1 MNNSKK
7 VKMKKT
13 LTAVIC
19 FLMVALMALSC
30 IVPAFAAE
38 NDAGASYGPLKDTKW
53 VQEDGNWRYKM
64 ENGTYARS
72 AWIKY
77 ITDNGDERYYVDANG
92 NMVCNDWAK
101 IDGKWHTLGPDGKV
115 VTKTWVQRSNG
126 YWIWS
131 DGSGKLTNGWATIN
145 GNEYHFDSNGCMDT
159 GWYQDGDAWYFLND
173 SGEKYYGWVKLGDDW
188 YYLDSENEGKMV
200 TGEKTIDGK
209 KYLFSY
215 TDGALR

>member
-115 VTKTWVQRSNG
+115 VTKT
-126 YWIWS
+126 
-131 DGSGKLTNGWATIN
+131 
-145 GNEYHFDSNGCMDT
+145 F
-159 GWYQDGDAWYFLND
+159 
-173 SGEKYYGWVKLGDDW
+173 
-188 YYLDSENEGKMV
+188 
-200 TGEKTIDGK
+200 
-209 KYLFSY
+209 
-215 TDGALR
+215 